1 MFDRVKKRLNAMT
14 GNTEYK
20 LTQEQKDHFMKYG
33 YLRVPNCFSPEKAAE
48 WTKDVWTRLGYSPT
62 DKETWTSERIHMP
75 PHRHE
80 PVKTFAPKAWAAIC
94 EVVGGED
101 RVLDA
106 AAMWNDALIVNLGTK
121 EAEGKPWP
129 HPKEIYGWHVD
140 GDFFIHFLDSRE
152 QGLLVIPLFND
163 IVDHAGGTLI
173 CPDSI
178 PYIARHLVRG
188 FSKFAFFIPN
198 ISQYNHPEG
207 VSPHMVPRGGQ
218 LEPEYKDGFYTRIIS
233 QCSEFHE
240 MTGKAGD
247 VILLH
252 PLMVHSA
259 SVNTLRIPRI
269 ITNPPITLKEP
280 FRFDRKD
287 PNDFSL
293 VERKTL
299 RSLGVDR
306 LDDWKIVGERE
317 MVVPERLRAQA
328 AMKEEEIKRLAAS

>member
-1 MFDRVKKRLNAMT
+1 MT
-14 GNTEYK
+14 GNTKYK
-20 LTQEQKDHFMKYG
+20 LSQEQKDHFMKYG
-33 YLRVPNCFSPEKAAE
+33 YLRVPNCFAPEKATE

-62 DKETWTSERIHMP
+62 EKETWTSERIHMP

-101 RVLDA
+101 RVLDEA
-106 AAMWNDALIVNLGTK
+106 AVWNDALIVNLGTK

-129 HPKEIYGWHVD
+129 HPKELYGWHVD

-163 IVDHAGGTLI
+163 IVEHAGGTVI
-173 CPDSI
+173 CPESI
-178 PYIARHLVRG
+178 PYMAKHLVNPFPTFCYR
-188 FSKFAFFIPN
+188 FIANAP
-198 ISQYNHPEG
+198 QYNHPEG

-218 LEPEYKDGFYTRIIS
+218 LEPEYDDGFYTRIIS

-247 VILLH
+247 VLLLH
-252 PLMVHSA
+252 PLTVHSA

-269 ITNPPITLKEP
+269 ITNPPVMLREP

-299 RSLGVDR
+299 HSLGVDR

-317 MVVPERLRAQA
+317 AVVPERLRAQA
-328 AMKEEEIKRLAAS
+328 AMKEEEMKRLAAS